1 MPSSLRSKSHS
12 GPVKRSCVSVAAIGS
27 SQSGKASADIGI
39 SSLSVNPG
47 AASASRTPLLVHAA
61 LLAVSLLFGTNTV
74 VAKVALR
81 EITPIDLVV
90 IPYRRHRRRPLRRV
104 APPPGRRP
112 AAGAPR
118 PSRPRAL
125 LLYSLLGASINQ
137 LCFLAGLARSTA
149 TNASLMV
156 VAVPVLTLAFAL
168 ALRRERASLTGL
180 LGIALGLA
188 GALLLI
194 VPRGGLEIARRAA
207 VGNALLL
214 LSGASYALYLVLT
227 RSILARLDAMR
238 VVSWTFLLAALTV
251 FPLGL
256 PTLGALHVSRISGIG
271 WASVAYVV
279 IGGTAVPYLLN
290 NWALARV
297 QSSIVA
303 VYVLLQP
310 VVAAT
315 LGRVFLH
322 EQFGPHTAVAAAL
335 VVAGVFLSDLAPC
348 VTDGRVRDPPL
359 PLSRYPDFG
368 YFANPALMVAAR

>member
-1 MPSSLRSKSHS
+1 
-12 GPVKRSCVSVAAIGS
+12 
-27 SQSGKASADIGI
+27 
-39 SSLSVNPG
+39 
-47 AASASRTPLLVHAA
+47 
-61 LLAVSLLFGTNTV
+61 VSLLFGANTV
-74 VAKVALR
+74 IAKVALR
-81 EITPIDLVV
+81 EITPIDLVFIRTAATAAV
-90 IPYRRHRRRPLRRV
+90 LFGASRLLRGS
-104 APPPGRRP
+104 APPPAPLTRADLGR
-112 AAGAPR
+112 
-118 PSRPRAL
+118 L
-125 LLYSLLGASINQ
+125 FLYSLLGASINQ

-168 ALRRERASLTGL
+168 ALRRERASVTGL

-238 VVSWTFLLAALTV
+238 VVSWTFLLAAVTV
-251 FPLGL
+251 LPLGL
-256 PTLGALHVSRISGIG
+256 PSLSALRSSEVSRTG
-271 WASVAYVV
+271 WASMAYVV

-297 QSSIVA
+297 RSSIVA

-310 VVAAT
+310 VVAAS
-315 LGRVFLH
+315 LGRLFLH
-322 EQFGPHTAVAAAL
+322 EQFGPHTALAAAL
-335 VVAGVFLSDLAPC
+335 VVAGVILSTWRRL
-348 VTDGRVRDPPL
+348 
-359 PLSRYPDFG
+359 
-368 YFANPALMVAAR
+368 